1 VNAYFDTSAL
11 AKLILTEPGSD
22 RALACWRA
30 AEDGFSTVLGY
41 LELRSSL
48 DGARRGGRAA
58 HADSAMDELA
68 AGEIWEE
75 IAEVDVDATVMAS
88 ALRLITTHG
97 IKTLDAIHLASALI
111 VAGGDAMAMV
121 SFDRRLRRAAAAE
134 GLVVLPEAA

>member
-22 RALACWRA
+22 IALSCWQA

-48 DGARRGGRAA
+48 DGARRGGRPA
-58 HADSAMDELA
+58 HAEAAMDEVTA
-68 AGEIWEE
+68 DRIWEE
-75 IAEVDVDATVMAS
+75 IAAVDVDAAIMAS
-88 ALRLITTHG
+88 ALRLIVTHG
-97 IKTLDAIHLASALI
+97 LKTLDAIHLASALI
-111 VAGGDAMAMV
+111 VASGDAIAMV

-134 GLVVLPEAA
+134 GLVVLPETA